1 MRRRI
6 SILTSENPLQ
16 VRLIPPYTREE
27 IPGDCHVIPMPD
39 TWVSDALQGELAR
52 WCPTQPVL
60 IAAPTG
66 RGKTEFVKRIA
77 QHQRYRRGSIL
88 LLVHR
93 SAIAVQ
99 QKRRLAAALHS
110 RWEVVEDLRALDYA
124 DEALSDVGVTVMTYQ
139 RFAARHA
146 QMRLQEVA
154 WLVCDEV
161 HAFYSDALFSP
172 HMDPL
177 FWQLPKM
184 FRHAHRLYLTA
195 TPGPI
200 LPLLCRAEQK
210 NLLSCR
216 NCLCSREGRGRLLLY
231 RFPSRFSA
239 VDLHYYRRI
248 DEIAELVLS
257 RPEEKFL
264 IFTAA
269 REKPEA
275 VSQSYKK
282 SLEGRGISVA
292 YLDRFSKGTPA
303 WDAVCR
309 EERFAQQALVCTSV
323 LDCGVNLKDPA
334 LRHIVVEAT
343 DKTEFLQ
350 MLGRKRLETG
360 APVHAYIRVPDSATL
375 RRRLTQVQD
384 DLRFIRQ
391 AEKALRGVDNGLLL
405 HRGWNDES
413 EERRYMRLLNC
424 AGGRLSPKPT
434 AVEALRWQEATLQQ
448 LLQEGE
454 RLGDDSALPRLAHA
468 WLEQPGA
475 YDQRRWLDYDR
486 QARVREELEQ
496 FLAEHTAVPMA
507 PEAFSRFSRR
517 LGGLVNAIRTFPH
530 DGQRTL
536 GAAALNNRLAQ
547 LELPYKIQK
556 TKDRF
561 EIFCVKEGGRESCL
575 NRLKP
580 YYRRECAP

>member
-66 RGKTEFVKRIA
+66 RGKTEFVKCLA
-77 QHQRYRRGSIL
+77 QYQRYRRGSIL

-99 QKRRLAAALHS
+99 QKRRLAAALNS
-110 RWEVVEDLRALDYA
+110 RWSGVEDLKALDCA
-124 DEALSDVGVTVMTYQ
+124 DEALSDVGLTVVTYQ

-146 QMRLQEVA
+146 QMPLQEFA
-154 WLVCDEV
+154 WVVCDEA
-161 HAFYSDALFSP
+161 HAFFSDAAFSP
-172 HMDPL
+172 HLDPL
-177 FWQLPKM
+177 FWKLPKM
-184 FRHAHRLYLTA
+184 FRHARRLYLTA

-200 LPLLCRAEQK
+200 LPLLCRAERD
-210 NLLSCR
+210 NLQACR
-216 NCLCSREGRGRLLLY
+216 NCRPYCHPGIGKLLFY
-231 RFPSRFSA
+231 RFPNRFSA
-239 VDLHYYRRI
+239 VDLRYFRRI
-248 DEIAELVLS
+248 EEITDLVQS

-275 VSQSYKK
+275 ETQSHKK
-282 SLEGRGISVA
+282 SLEGRGVSVA

-309 EERFAQQALVCTSV
+309 EERFPQQALICTSV

-360 APVHAYIRVPDSATL
+360 ATVHAYIRVPDSATI
-375 RRRLTQVQD
+375 RRRLAQVQD
-384 DLRFIRQ
+384 DLCFIRQ
-391 AEKALRGVDNGLLL
+391 AEKALRGGDNNLLL
-405 HRGWNDES
+405 YCGWNDAG
-413 EERRYMRLLNC
+413 EERRFMRLLNC
-424 AGGRLSPKPT
+424 RDGKISPKRT
-434 AVEALRWQEATLQQ
+434 AIEYLRWQEATLRRI
-448 LLQEGE
+448 LKDAEA
-454 RLGDDSALPRLAHA
+454 LGDDSALPRLAHA
-468 WLEQPGA
+468 WLEQSDA
-475 YDQRRWLDYDR
+475 YDERRWLDYD
-486 QARVREELEQ
+486 QKAKAWETLEE
-496 FLAEHTAVPMA
+496 FLATHADIPMTQDSFAQFSQQLA
-507 PEAFSRFSRR
+507 P
-517 LGGLVNAIRTFPH
+517 LVNAIRIFPH
-530 DGQRTL
+530 DGRRML
-536 GAAALNNRLAQ
+536 GVKALNSRLEQ
-547 LELPYKIQK
+547 LGLCFKLQKMARNSKTILKKEEELGY
-556 TKDRF
+556 
-561 EIFCVKEGGRESCL
+561 V
-575 NRLKP
+575 
-580 YYRRECAP
+580 

>member
-1 MRRRI
+1 MRVV
-6 SILTSENPLQ
+6 L
-16 VRLIPPYTREE
+16 PYTREE
-27 IPGDCHVIPMPD
+27 IPASCCHIVEAPD
-39 TWVSDALQGELAR
+39 TWVGDALKGEIGR

-66 RGKTEFVKRIA
+66 QGKTEFVRRIA
-77 QHQRYRRGSIL
+77 QYQRRRRGAIL

-99 QKRRLAAALHS
+99 QKRRLAADLHS
-110 RWEVVEDLRALDYA
+110 RWEGVEDLRALDYA
-124 DEALSDVGVTVMTYQ
+124 DEALSDVGVTIMTYQ

-172 HMDPL
+172 HLDPL

-200 LPLLCRAEQK
+200 LPLLCRAEQE
-210 NLLSCR
+210 NLLSCG

-231 RFPSRFSA
+231 RFPSHFFA

-248 DEIAELVLS
+248 DEITELVLS
-257 RPEEKFL
+257 RPGEKFL

-282 SLEGRGISVA
+282 SLEGRGVSVA

-309 EERFAQQALVCTSV
+309 EERFPQQALICTSV

-360 APVHAYIRVPDSATL
+360 ATVHAYIRVPDSTTL
-375 RRRLTQVQD
+375 RRRLAQVQD
-384 DLRFIRQ
+384 DLCFIRQ
-391 AEKALRGVDNGLLL
+391 AEKALRSGDNDRLL
-405 HRGWNDES
+405 HRGWNDS
-413 EERRYMRLLNC
+413 GEERRYMRRLNC
-424 AGGRLSPKPT
+424 RDGKISPKRT
-434 AVEALRWQEATLQQ
+434 AVEYLRWQEATLRRI
-448 LLQEGE
+448 LEDAE
-454 RLGDDSALPRLAHA
+454 ALGDDSALPRLAHA
-468 WLEQPGA
+468 WLEQSDA
-475 YDQRRWLDYDR
+475 YDACRRLDYD
-486 QARVREELEQ
+486 QKAKAWETLEE
-496 FLAEHTAVPMA
+496 FLATHADIPMTQESFAQFSQQLA
-507 PEAFSRFSRR
+507 P
-517 LGGLVNAIRTFPH
+517 LVNAIRIFPH
-530 DGQRTL
+530 DGRRML
-536 GAAALNNRLAQ
+536 GVKALNSRLEQ
-547 LELPYKIQK
+547 LGLCFKLQKMGRNSKTILKKEEELGY
-556 TKDRF
+556 
-561 EIFCVKEGGRESCL
+561 V
-575 NRLKP
+575 
-580 YYRRECAP
+580 

>member
-1 MRRRI
+1 MRVV
-6 SILTSENPLQ
+6 L
-16 VRLIPPYTREE
+16 PYTREE
-27 IPGDCHVIPMPD
+27 IPASCCHIVEAPD
-39 TWVSDALQGELAR
+39 TWVGDALKGEIGR

-66 RGKTEFVKRIA
+66 QGKTEFVRRIA
-77 QHQRYRRGSIL
+77 QYQRYRRGSIL

-110 RWEVVEDLRALDYA
+110 RWEGVEDLRALDYA
-124 DEALSDVGVTVMTYQ
+124 DEALSDVGVAVMTYQ

-154 WLVCDEV
+154 WLVCDEI

-172 HMDPL
+172 HLDPL

-184 FRHAHRLYLTA
+184 FRHAHRLYLSA

-200 LPLLCRAEQK
+200 LPLLCRAERD
-210 NLLSCR
+210 NLQACR
-216 NCLCSREGRGRLLLY
+216 NCRPYCHPGIGKLLFY
-231 RFPSRFSA
+231 RFPNRFSA
-239 VDLHYYRRI
+239 VDLRYFRRI
-248 DEIAELVLS
+248 EEITDLVQS

-360 APVHAYIRVPDSATL
+360 ATVHAYIRVPDSATI
-375 RRRLTQVQD
+375 RRRLAQVQD
-384 DLRFIRQ
+384 DLCFIRQ
-391 AEKALRGVDNGLLL
+391 AEKALRGGDNNLLL
-405 HRGWNDES
+405 YCGWNDAG
-413 EERRYMRLLNC
+413 EERRYMRWLNC
-424 AGGRLSPKPT
+424 RDGKISPKRT
-434 AVEALRWQEATLQQ
+434 AIEYLRWQEATLRRI
-448 LLQEGE
+448 LEDAE
-454 RLGDDSALPRLAHA
+454 ALGDDSALPRLAHA
-468 WLEQPGA
+468 WLEQSDA
-475 YDQRRWLDYDR
+475 YDACRWLDYD
-486 QARVREELEQ
+486 QKAKAWETLEE
-496 FLAEHTAVPMA
+496 FLATHADIPMTQESFAQFSQQLA
-507 PEAFSRFSRR
+507 P
-517 LGGLVNAIRTFPH
+517 LVNAIRIFPH
-530 DGQRTL
+530 DGRRML
-536 GAAALNNRLAQ
+536 GMKALNSRLEQ
-547 LELPYKIQK
+547 LGLCFKLQKMGRNSKTILKKEEELGY
-556 TKDRF
+556 
-561 EIFCVKEGGRESCL
+561 V
-575 NRLKP
+575 
-580 YYRRECAP
+580 

>member
-1 MRRRI
+1 MRVV
-6 SILTSENPLQ
+6 L
-16 VRLIPPYTREE
+16 PYTREE
-27 IPGDCHVIPMPD
+27 IPASCCHIVEAPD
-39 TWVSDALQGELAR
+39 TWVGDALKGEIGR

-77 QHQRYRRGSIL
+77 QYQRYRRGSIL

-99 QKRRLAAALHS
+99 QKRRLAAALNS
-110 RWEVVEDLRALDYA
+110 RWSGVEDLKALDCA
-124 DEALSDVGVTVMTYQ
+124 DEVLSDVGLTIMPYQ

-146 QMRLQEVA
+146 QMPLQEFA
-154 WLVCDEV
+154 WVVCDEA
-161 HAFYSDALFSP
+161 HAFFSDAAFSP
-172 HMDPL
+172 HLDPL
-177 FWQLPKM
+177 FWKLPKI
-184 FRHAHRLYLTA
+184 FRHARRLYLTA

-200 LPLLCRAEQK
+200 LPLLCRAERD
-210 NLLSCR
+210 NLQACR
-216 NCLCSREGRGRLLLY
+216 NCRPYCHPGIGKLLFY
-231 RFPSRFSA
+231 HFPNRFSA
-239 VDLHYYRRI
+239 VDLRYFRRI
-248 DEIAELVLS
+248 EEIADLVRS

-282 SLEGRGISVA
+282 SLEGRGVSVA

-309 EERFAQQALVCTSV
+309 EERFPQQALICTSV

-468 WLEQPGA
+468 WLEQSDA
-475 YDQRRWLDYDR
+475 YDERRWLDYD
-486 QARVREELEQ
+486 QKAKAWETLEE
-496 FLAEHTAVPMA
+496 FLATHADIPMTQESFAQFSQQLA
-507 PEAFSRFSRR
+507 P
-517 LGGLVNAIRTFPH
+517 LVNAIRIFPH
-530 DGQRTL
+530 DGRRML
-536 GAAALNNRLAQ
+536 GVKALNSRLEQ
-547 LELPYKIQK
+547 LGLCFKLQK
-556 TKDRF
+556 MERNSKTILK
-561 EIFCVKEGGRESCL
+561 KEEEHG
-575 NRLKP
+575 
-580 YYRRECAP
+580 YV

>member
-1 MRRRI
+1 M
-6 SILTSENPLQ
+6 
-16 VRLIPPYTREE
+16 RLIPPYTREE
-27 IPGDCHVIPMPD
+27 IPGDCHIVEAPD
-39 TWVSDALQGELAR
+39 TWVGDALKGEIGR

-66 RGKTEFVKRIA
+66 QGKTEFVRRIA
-77 QHQRYRRGSIL
+77 QYQRRRRGAIL

-99 QKRRLAAALHS
+99 QKRRLAADLHS
-110 RWEVVEDLRALDYA
+110 RWEGVEDLRALDYA
-124 DEALSDVGVTVMTYQ
+124 DEALSDVGVTIMTYQ

-172 HMDPL
+172 HLDPL

-200 LPLLCRAEQK
+200 LPLLCRAEQE
-210 NLLSCR
+210 NLLSCG

-231 RFPSRFSA
+231 RFPSHFFA

-248 DEIAELVLS
+248 DEITELVLS
-257 RPEEKFL
+257 RPGEKFL
-264 IFTAA
+264 IFTGA
-269 REKPEA
+269 RERGDSDAP
-275 VSQSYKK
+275 SYKK
-282 SLEGRGISVA
+282 ALERLDIAVD

-303 WDAVCR
+303 WDEVCR
-309 EERFAQQALVCTSV
+309 KERFDRQVLLCTSV
-323 LDCGVNLKDPA
+323 LDCGVNLKDPD
-334 LRHIVVEAT
+334 LRHIVMEVA

-360 APVHAYIRVPDSATL
+360 AGVHAYIRVPDAAAL
-375 RRRLTQVQD
+375 GRRLSQVRE
-384 DLRFIRQ
+384 DLLFIRQ
-391 AEKALRGVDNGLLL
+391 AESAIRDGDSGLLL
-405 HRGWNDES
+405 CRGWNDES
-413 EERRYMRLLNC
+413 QERRYMRLLNC
-424 AGGRLSPKPT
+424 AGGRLSPKST

-486 QARVREELEQ
+486 QARAREELEQ

-580 YYRRECAP
+580 